1 MGKHT
6 YPTGLGTWAPMHLE
20 YDLAALRSRGLTR
33 FVAQVGESV
42 HKQTAVETI
51 HSSAVFCCLCVS
63 VGMTAIPCEINVSGI
78 DEAYCFNGRYDGNG
92 GFATAPWMCKD
103 VAEFASATVSVTVDG
118 SVVQQSPVLR
128 LGEGVWPFD
137 VRFTTTAKRLRIL
150 ILRGP
155 VAQGGKVAGVH
166 GSREWVTNQDACE

>member
-1 MGKHT
+1 
-6 YPTGLGTWAPMHLE
+6 
-20 YDLAALRSRGLTR
+20 
-33 FVAQVGESV
+33 
-42 HKQTAVETI
+42 
-51 HSSAVFCCLCVS
+51 
-63 VGMTAIPCEINVSGI
+63 
-78 DEAYCFNGRYDGNG
+78 
-92 GFATAPWMCKD
+92 MCKD